1 MTNLVFSHN
10 DIMYVVEFSVCLST
24 DMYQQIKLELFD
36 CVSLFFMERRKPVSP
51 KMFSIPSLLGA
62 KGSGG

>member
-24 DMYQQIKLELFD
+24 DMYQHIKLELFD
-36 CVSLFFMERRKPVSP
+36 CCV
-51 KMFSIPSLLGA
+51 LGFYREE
-62 KGSGG
+62 KTCLS